1 MHYDIGSCIDGF
13 IAQLLSA
20 GTKVT
25 MLDIRPLSIKIP
37 GLDFIHTDATMLGE
51 ITDGSIESISSLHA
65 IEHFGLGRYGDHI
78 DPNAWE
84 KALKSIQRK
93 IKGGTFYLSVPV
105 GYENVVCFNAHRIF
119 RPSTIISTLD
129 DMKLYSFSYI
139 HKNHILN
146 IAVNE
151 IYNIEDR
158 LGNYDCRLFCFKK
171 N

>member
-51 ITDGSIESISSLHA
+51 ITDGSIESITSLHA

-93 IKGGTFYLSVPV
+93 IKGGGLFTYL
-105 GYENVVCFNAHRIF
+105 F
-119 RPSTIISTLD
+119 RL
-129 DMKLYSFSYI
+129 DMKMLFVLMHIVYSDQVLLYL
-139 HKNHILN
+139 H
-146 IAVNE
+146 
-151 IYNIEDR
+151 
-158 LGNYDCRLFCFKK
+158 
-171 N
+171 